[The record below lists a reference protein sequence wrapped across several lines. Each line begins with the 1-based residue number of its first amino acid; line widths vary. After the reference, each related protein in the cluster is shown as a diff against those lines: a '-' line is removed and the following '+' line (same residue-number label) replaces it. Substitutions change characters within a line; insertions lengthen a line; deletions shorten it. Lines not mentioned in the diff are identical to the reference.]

1 MMLLKIDKI
10 TKSYDAKHK
19 AIDKVYLEI
28 DQGDIFGFIG
38 HNGAGKTTTLKCIT
52 GILSI
57 DEGDVY
63 INGISLKKEPIKC
76 KQLIAYIPDNP
87 NIYPYLSGWNYI
99 NFICDMYGVNKENR
113 KTRVEKYAK
122 LFDIE
127 SKLDDKIS
135 NYSNGMKQK
144 IIIVAALA
152 HEPDILILDEPFIG
166 LDPESIYNLKGI
178 LREYSNSGHAVLFSS
193 HVLDIVESLCNKIA
207 IIKKGKIVVSGSKD
221 EVIKNDKLEN
231 VFLEINKNE

>member
-1 MMLLKIDKI
+1 MLLKIDKI